1 MKNIIAAVLT
11 LIVLSSVHAQ
21 DFPECSELRIERV
34 SLTDS
39 GYIAVEMSNACVG
52 CNVGTEGCTYAE
64 MMIFNRYDASD
75 TIASS
80 SCYCLQAPP
89 NEGVKLYLL
98 PTQVTH
104 LPALDTLRFYFHCSH
119 PICEDLPVSERALS
133 IAGKNI
139 RGRFKIY
146 PNPGS
151 EVVNITYGSEVQ
163 VQSLQLLDVSGRV
176 IRTYGEQERALKVKG
191 LATGIY
197 FLNIRARE
205 GYVSERIVIEQ

>member
-11 LIVLSSVHAQ
+11 LIIVSSVHAQ
-21 DFPECSELRIERV
+21 DFPGCSDLRIEKI

-39 GYIAVEMSNACVG
+39 GYIAVEMSNACVD

-64 MMIFNRYDASD
+64 MMIFNRYDALD

-104 LPALDTLRFYFHCSH
+104 LPASDTLRFYFHCSH

-139 RGRFKIY
+139 RDRFKIY

-151 EVVNITYGSEVQ
+151 EVVNIAYSSEVQ
-163 VQSLQLLDVSGRV
+163 VQSLQLVDVSGRV